1 MKRLVLL
8 FAAIAFNVGAATT
21 YTKEELNN
29 MDAAGQYPAQES
41 PVTKSVENV
50 SFDECK
56 SSARDIM
63 NQIAGNYPAK
73 EVVDTGVLYIVKIWT
88 NDGVIMVSCSGPDNK
103 KVVTQSDYK

>member
-1 MKRLVLL
+1 MKKLIL
-8 FAAIAFNVGAATT
+8 FFMVMAFNVGAATT
-21 YTKEELNN
+21 YTKEQLNN
-29 MDAAGQYPAQES
+29 MDAAGQYPEQES

-56 SSARDIM
+56 GSARNIM
-63 NQIAGNYPAK
+63 NQIAGNYPTK

-103 KVVTQSDYK
+103 KVITQSGYK

>member
-1 MKRLVLL
+1 MKKLVL
-8 FAAIAFNVGAATT
+8 FFMVMAFNVGAATT
-21 YTKEELNN
+21 YTKEQLNN
-29 MDAAGQYPAQES
+29 MDATGQYPEQES

-56 SSARDIM
+56 GSARNIM

-103 KVVTQSDYK
+103 KVITQSGYK